1 MRFSRVE
8 LLFLAA
14 GAGLGGLVALAA
26 HTGWLAGSAAFPR
39 YLFVLIGL
47 GLIEVVFGF
56 VTGRPP
62 GALVGMPARIL
73 AFVLGLG
80 VLALVTGGIA

>member
-1 MRFSRVE
+1 MRFSRGE

-14 GAGLGGLVALAA
+14 GAALGALVALVAEA
-26 HTGWLAGSAAFPR
+26 GWLSGSAALPR

-47 GLIEVVFGF
+47 GLIEIVGGAL
-56 VTGRPP
+56 TGRPP
-62 GALVGMPARIL
+62 GALIGMPARIL